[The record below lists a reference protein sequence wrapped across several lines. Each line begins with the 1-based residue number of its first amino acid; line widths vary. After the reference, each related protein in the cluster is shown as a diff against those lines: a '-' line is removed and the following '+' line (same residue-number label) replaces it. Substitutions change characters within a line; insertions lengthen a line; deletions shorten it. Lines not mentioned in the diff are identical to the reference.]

1 MRAAM
6 KRFLAGLGGLVL
18 PALLAAQGTEPLR
31 KTDLIR
37 LLSSPMIPRGEVA
50 DLVRRNCLAF
60 RPTERD
66 WADLRGL
73 GADAEV
79 LSGIGGCAA
88 RQTSRAVVTLAS
100 GQPAASALGT
110 SPPVPVA
117 TPPALPAVVT
127 VAPTAP
133 RAVGLAGGEALIRV
147 GARRGDAPVRGVVLV
162 LHGSSG
168 IAGGAG
174 RDVQAITDDSGLAVF
189 RFPAGRQVANY
200 HLEVVSRT
208 GAALPGR
215 PSVEL
220 AVRPGRPVVA
230 DVRPARLEVGAAPE
244 GPVTIQV
251 AVRDS
256 FGNAV
261 ANEPLE
267 LRPERGDMGVV
278 SDARVTDSLG
288 RAAFVVQTAALR
300 RPGRIELR
308 ARGERLA
315 AFDAVFSG
323 TAASAGTGF
332 VSSGGQR
339 GVARMLL
346 TEPLL
351 FQAHTV
357 SGRPLSGR
365 VVSVRG
371 RNAQVRDSALTDSL
385 GRARIEVTLGAQA
398 GMAVVTASLDSVQ
411 AAETLRVDPGPA
423 VELILERDGVRV
435 DGGRILV
442 ERDVPFALTLK
453 ARDGYGN
460 MVPTAS
466 LSRTLLD
473 VLRRYNVRSQ
483 LLKFVGVQT
492 DSLTAALK
500 FKPVALGSTDLKI
513 SAGLAATVSVEVV
526 RPSR

>member
-1 MRAAM
+1 M

-323 TAASAGTGF
+323 TAASAGTGA
-332 VSSGGQR
+332 SR
-339 GVARMLL
+339 GCCLRSRSCSRRTPSPADR
-346 TEPLL
+346 
-351 FQAHTV
+351 
-357 SGRPLSGR
+357 S
-365 VVSVRG
+365 
-371 RNAQVRDSALTDSL
+371 
-385 GRARIEVTLGAQA
+385 RAAW
-398 GMAVVTASLDSVQ
+398 
-411 AAETLRVDPGPA
+411 
-423 VELILERDGVRV
+423 
-435 DGGRILV
+435 
-442 ERDVPFALTLK
+442 
-453 ARDGYGN
+453 
-460 MVPTAS
+460 
-466 LSRTLLD
+466 
-473 VLRRYNVRSQ
+473 
-483 LLKFVGVQT
+483 
-492 DSLTAALK
+492 
-500 FKPVALGSTDLKI
+500 
-513 SAGLAATVSVEVV
+513 
-526 RPSR
+526 